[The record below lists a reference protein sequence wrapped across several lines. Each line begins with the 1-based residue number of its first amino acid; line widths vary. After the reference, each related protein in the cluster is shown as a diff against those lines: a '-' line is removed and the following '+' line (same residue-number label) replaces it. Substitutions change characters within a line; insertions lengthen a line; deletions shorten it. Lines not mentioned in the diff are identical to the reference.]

1 MKFWWWLLLL
11 PTVALAKTENW
22 PERYNFG
29 EAAYRSYQA
38 LGIGMVESTR

>member
-22 PERYNFG
+22 PERVRLRRDG
-29 EAAYRSYQA
+29 LSEQ
-38 LGIGMVESTR
+38 